1 VRTKAV
7 SLLLAVAILAASFS
21 RASAKGDD
29 AEQRARARY
38 RAGMVHYGLGE
49 YDAAIGEF
57 KAAYEISQAP
67 RLLYNIAQTYRL
79 KNDYAEAATFY
90 SNYLRFVPDAPNR
103 AEVEQLIADMQKKQR
118 DLEAQQQAED
128 ERKQR
133 EENAAKVAAAAKL
146 AEELRAARTERSLV
160 TPPLLDQPQLVAP
173 KRPVYKKWWFWTV
186 VGGVVV
192 ASTAAALAATV
203 GDRGVLPSGNLGTI
217 DARHP

>member
-1 VRTKAV
+1 LVV
-7 SLLLAVAILAASFS
+7 AVAILAASFS

-38 RAGMVHYGLGE
+38 KAAMVHYGLGE
-49 YDAAIGEF
+49 YDAAISEF

-79 KNDYAEAATFY
+79 KSSYAEAATFY

-103 AEVEQLIADMQKKQR
+103 AEVERLIADMQKAQR
-118 DLEAQQQAED
+118 DLEAHEQAED

-133 EENAAKVAAAAKL
+133 EENAARVAAAAKL
-146 AEELRAARTERSLV
+146 AEELRAARADRALLI
-160 TPPLLDQPQLVAP
+160 PPPIVEPPQIVLAP
-173 KRPVYKKWWFWTV
+173 KRPIYKKWWFWTT

-192 ASTAAALAATV
+192 AGTAAALAATV
-203 GDRGVLPSGNLGTI
+203 GNRGVLPSGNLGTI